1 MPFQRASGAMDVG
14 ANYCAT
20 LEEIRAV
27 WAAVSANPV
36 ITLRCLVERTG
47 IKQTKVRQIIHFLEA
62 AGYLERKSPYDKGRR
77 VRIPMIW
84 I

>member
-14 ANYCAT
+14 AHYCAT
-20 LEEIRAV
+20 LTEIRAV
-27 WAAVSANPV
+27 WAAVSANPM

-62 AGYLERKSPYDKGRR
+62 AGYLERKSPSHNGRR

-84 I
+84 T